1 MRLNVSRE
9 LKMPGSA
16 AKAHFT
22 ERWEDIDC
30 PTGDVRFASPVTVDA
45 EYAFDGDGFSVTGS
59 VETAFASVCSRCGKG
74 FTESFRTD
82 FDERFQKS
90 APDDPDEEI
99 YLFSGEEIVLDD
111 LVRDAI
117 LLMKPVYSLCR
128 KDCRGLCPVC
138 GCDLNTVQCS
148 CGASGEAEESD
159 NPFAKLKALLKDD
172 KEV

>member
-45 EYAFDGDGFSVTGS
+45 EYAFDGEGFSITGIIC
-59 VETAFASVCSRCGKG
+59 TAFNSICSRCGKE
-74 FTESFRTD
+74 FIEDFRTQ

-90 APDDPDEEI
+90 ASEDDEGEI
-99 YLFSGEEIVLDD
+99 YLFTGEEIILDD
-111 LVRDAI
+111 LVRDQI

-128 KDCRGLCPVC
+128 EDCRGLCPVC

-148 CGASGEAEESD
+148 CIAYGDADEPD